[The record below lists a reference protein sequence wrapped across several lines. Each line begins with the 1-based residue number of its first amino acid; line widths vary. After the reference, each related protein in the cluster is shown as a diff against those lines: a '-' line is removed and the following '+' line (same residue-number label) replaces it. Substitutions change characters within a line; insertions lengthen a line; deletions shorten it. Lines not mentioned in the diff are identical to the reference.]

1 MKNCITA
8 AITTILLSSAVTTGC
23 SAEGEGALEVRI
35 WGEEFIEEGIPADVF
50 VDGWALS
57 FTRFLV
63 AIDEVGTD
71 APEDTGRYVFDLT
84 AGSGGEGQGVTSLT
98 VPSGA
103 QALTYQIAPGSA
115 ATGGNAAP
123 ADATMM
129 SAMGYSVFLDGTA
142 TKGDTTI
149 AFAWGFD
156 TSTTYRDCEVV
167 EEVPTDGAAT
177 TTITV
182 HADHIF
188 YDDLDSPEPN
198 VAFDL
203 IAASDAD
210 MDGAVTPQELLAR
223 DISAEARYQVGSR
236 DVSNLWDFMAVMSQ
250 TVGHIDGEGE
260 CKT

>member
-1 MKNCITA
+1 MKTTITT
-8 AITTILLSSAVTTGC
+8 AITTIWLSAALATGC

-50 VDGWALS
+50 VDGWSLS

-63 AIDEVGTD
+63 AVDDVGTD
-71 APEDTGRYVFDLT
+71 APEDAGRYVFDLT
-84 AGSGGEGQGVTSLT
+84 AGSDGEGQGVTSLT
-98 VPSGA
+98 VPSGG
-103 QALTYQIAPGSA
+103 QMLTYRIAPGST
-115 ATGGNAAP
+115 ATGGNAAA
-123 ADATMM
+123 ADAAMM
-129 SAMGYSVFLDGTA
+129 AAMGHSLFVDGTA
-142 TKGDTTI
+142 TKGDRTI

-167 EEVPTDGAAT
+167 EEVPVDGPAT
-177 TTITV
+177 TTITI
-182 HADHIF
+182 HADHLF

-210 MDGAVTPQELLAR
+210 MDGTVTREELLAR

>member
-1 MKNCITA
+1 
-8 AITTILLSSAVTTGC
+8 TTV
-23 SAEGEGALEVRI
+23 
-35 WGEEFIEEGIPADVF
+35 
-50 VDGWALS
+50 
-57 FTRFLV
+57 
-63 AIDEVGTD
+63 
-71 APEDTGRYVFDLT
+71 
-84 AGSGGEGQGVTSLT
+84 
-98 VPSGA
+98 
-103 QALTYQIAPGSA
+103 
-115 ATGGNAAP
+115 
-123 ADATMM
+123 
-129 SAMGYSVFLDGTA
+129 
-142 TKGDTTI
+142 

-167 EEVPTDGAAT
+167 EEVPADGEST
-177 TTITV
+177 TTITI

-210 MDGAVTPQELLAR
+210 MDGTVTPQELLAR